1 MKFEN
6 GTLVKG
12 AYVVIDGVE
21 HEVHMPEYSGNTPA
35 SAENLNKMQEDI
47 FPVGSTYITQSNT
60 NPNTILGF
68 GTWERLKGKVCVGLD
83 EDDADE
89 YFDEIGKEGGEKKHT
104 QTIQEMARHNHA
116 DYVANEQGT
125 GAWGYMFE
133 YNNNTAGQN
142 AGASGYTGNGQPF
155 NIIQPYRV
163 VGYMWIRTA

>member
-1 MKFEN
+1 MEEEVYINFKN
-6 GTLVKG
+6 GQGPYISDTQ
-12 AYVVIDGVE
+12 
-21 HEVHMPEYSGNTPA
+21 
-35 SAENLNKMQEDI
+35 LNQLQKLIKADI
-47 FPVGSTYITQSNT
+47 KSKLELTFPIGSTYVTQENT

-116 DYVANEQGT
+116 DYIANGQGA
-125 GAWGYMFE
+125 GEWGYQFE
-133 YNNNTAGQN
+133 YNNNSAGQN